1 MDTEKPSK
9 GRPLT
14 PKQQR
19 FVEEYLV
26 DLNAT
31 QAAIRAGYSAK
42 TAKAIGHENLTKPDV
57 SAALDVA
64 LKARSTRTKIDA
76 DWLLARLAQEV
87 DADQA
92 ELYDTKG
99 QLKSIHEW
107 PMVWRKGLVAGMDVD
122 EIKGEGGSVIG
133 YTRKIKVSDR
143 LKRLELI
150 GRHISVGAFVDKHQ
164 HTGADGKDLMP
175 APPSAAEVA
184 RRVAF
189 LLTAGIAKQESQ
201 A

>member
-9 GRPLT
+9 VRPLT

-31 QAAIRAGYSAK
+31 QAAIRSGYSQK
-42 TAKAIGHENLTKPDV
+42 TAGAVGHENLKKPEIAKAI
-57 SAALDVA
+57 AAGRE
-64 LKARSTRTKIDA
+64 KQSKRTEINA
-76 DWLLARLAQEV
+76 DWLLKRLADEV

-92 ELYDTKG
+92 ELYDEKG
-99 QLKSIHEW
+99 QLKRIQDW

-122 EIKGEGGSVIG
+122 EIKGEGGSVLG
-133 YTRKIKVSDR
+133 YTRKIKISDR

-150 GRHISVGAFVDKHQ
+150 GRHIAVGAFLDKHE
-164 HTGADGKDLMP
+164 HTGKNGAPLNP
-175 APPSAAEVA
+175 EPPSVGEVA

-189 LLTAGIAKQESQ
+189 LLAAGIAKQDVS